1 MSKIYDNW
9 ERLVAA
15 VLRKEQLWQL
25 FHDQSRS
32 PSTVSEPSDPS
43 SSLCSPL
50 YVMPFDFLSPKVS
63 SSPYGKSGELL
74 PKLVFTAKFSR
85 PFNLADLLK
94 ASAQYL
100 GRGTFGSV
108 YTANLDNGTTV
119 VVKRLKKVSV
129 SEPQFKRRE
138 GIAHIHAQIGG
149 KLVHGNIKA
158 SNIFINSQRYGCVS
172 DIGLADMIVT
182 NFMPTAKCYAPEVK
196 NTQDVSQESDVYSF
210 EVLLLEILTGKSP
223 VQATSE
229 LEALDLVKWVSSI
242 NRKEWIAEISDINS
256 LKNHTVK
263 EQIVKMLQIGISCVA
278 KSPKKRPKMSA
289 VAKMIEDIIMMNMGY
304 QVSMKPEMNKLVF
317 FRGGNETFDL
327 EDLLRASAEVLGKGT
342 FGTSY
347 KAILE
352 NGITIVVKRLRE
364 VIAYYYSK
372 DEKLLVYGYYN
383 QDSVATML
391 HGKKRFRQDTFRLE
405 NPTKKIAVGAA
416 RGVAHIHRQE
426 GGKLVHGNIRTSNIF
441 LNEQQY
447 GVVSDVGLAKLLIPI
462 TLSVLRTAGYCAPGI
477 KDITKMSQNSDV
489 YSFGV
494 VLLELVSGKPPIRT
508 KDNGETLTLMTWIE
522 SVIREEWTN
531 EVFDVELLR
540 YQHDKEAMVRFLQIA
555 MDCVV
560 SDPKRRPKMAE
571 VVRMLEEIS
580 EVETVSSSS
589 AESKLKDLLTLS

>member
-1 MSKIYDNW
+1 MFPGKNEGKQTRVDW
-9 ERLVAA
+9 PTRLRLAIGAA
-15 VLRKEQLWQL
+15 R
-25 FHDQSRS
+25 
-32 PSTVSEPSDPS
+32 
-43 SSLCSPL
+43 
-50 YVMPFDFLSPKVS
+50 
-63 SSPYGKSGELL
+63 
-74 PKLVFTAKFSR
+74 
-85 PFNLADLLK
+85 
-94 ASAQYL
+94 
-100 GRGTFGSV
+100 
-108 YTANLDNGTTV
+108 
-119 VVKRLKKVSV
+119 
-129 SEPQFKRRE
+129 

-172 DIGLADMIVT
+172 DIGLADVVIT

-210 EVLLLEILTGKSP
+210 GVLLLELLTGKSP
-223 VQATSE
+223 VQANNE

-242 NRKEWIAEISDINS
+242 NRKEWIAEISDIDS

-263 EQIVKMLQIGISCVA
+263 EPIVKMLQIGISCVA
-278 KSPKKRPKMSA
+278 KSPKKKTENVCSC
-289 VAKMIEDIIMMNMGY
+289 EDDRGY
-304 QVSMKPEMNKLVF
+304 HYDEYGISD
-317 FRGGNETFDL
+317 GSETFDL

-364 VIAYYYSK
+364 VIVAKKEFQQHIKVIGRIFGHENVAELQAYYYSK

-383 QDSVATML
+383 QDSIATML
-391 HGKKRFRQDTFRLE
+391 HGKRGFGRIPLDWKTRL
-405 NPTKKIAVGAA
+405 KIAVGAA

-462 TLSVLRTAGYCAPGI
+462 TLSVLRTAGYCAPEI

-494 VLLELVSGKPPIRT
+494 VLLELVSGKPPLRT
-508 KDNGETLTLMTWIE
+508 KDNGETISLITWIE
-522 SVIREEWTN
+522 SVIREQWTD

-540 YQHDKEAMVRFLQIA
+540 YQHDEEAMVRFLQIA

-589 AESKLKDLLTLS
+589 AKSKLKDLLTLSQ